1 MGKEK
6 KKKKIGKVRE
16 EGPVTEEVQQT
27 EKDETGKYWKL
38 NPRTGIWAVAQEG
51 GQETVTPKK
60 LENSGGTKKHYE
72 QKKAKADPQTKV
84 KPAEG
89 LAAEEEV
96 DKTQKE
102 YNQAGEKEEMEEDT
116 AGEPAAENPADEKQT
131 TEDPTDELA
140 AEEPV
145 AEEPTSEELAAE
157 AINTAAKLLTGQKG
171 PSEAIPCASKADA
184 LRKADVPRVQVR

>member
-1 MGKEK
+1 MGKEKSAK

-16 EGPVTEEVQQT
+16 EDPVTEEVPQKT
-27 EKDETGKYWKL
+27 EKDERGKYWKY
-38 NPRTGIWAVAQEG
+38 NPRASKWAVAQEG

-60 LENSGGTKKHYE
+60 LENSGGTKKHHE

-84 KPAEG
+84 KPAEE

-102 YNQAGEKEEMEEDT
+102 YNQAGEKKEMEEDT

-131 TEDPTDELA
+131 TEDPT

-145 AEEPTSEELAAE
+145 AEKPTSEELAAE

>member
-1 MGKEK
+1 MGKEKSAK

-16 EGPVTEEVQQT
+16 EDPVMEEVQQT

-84 KPAEG
+84 KPAEE

-116 AGEPAAENPADEKQT
+116 AGEPADEKQT
-131 TEDPTDELA
+131 TEDPT

-171 PSEAIPCASKADA
+171 PSEAIPCASKADV

>member
-1 MGKEK
+1 MGKEKSAK
-6 KKKKIGKVRE
+6 KKKKIGRVQE
-16 EGPVTEEVQQT
+16 EDPVTEEVQQKT

-51 GQETVTPKK
+51 GQETVTLKK

-84 KPAEG
+84 KPAEE

-102 YNQAGEKEEMEEDT
+102 YNQAGEKKEMEEDT

-131 TEDPTDELA
+131 TEDPT

-145 AEEPTSEELAAE
+145 AEKPTSEELAAE

>member
-1 MGKEK
+1 MGKEKSAK

-16 EGPVTEEVQQT
+16 EDPVTEEVQLKT
-27 EKDETGKYWKL
+27 EKDEAGKYWKY
-38 NPRTGIWAVAQEG
+38 NPRASIWAVAQEG
-51 GQETVTPKK
+51 GQETVTPIR
-60 LENSGGTKKHYE
+60 KHYE

-84 KPAEG
+84 KPAEE

-102 YNQAGEKEEMEEDT
+102 YNQAGEKKEMEEDT

-131 TEDPTDELA
+131 TEDPT

-145 AEEPTSEELAAE
+145 AEKPTSEELAAE

>member
-1 MGKEK
+1 M
-6 KKKKIGKVRE
+6 
-16 EGPVTEEVQQT
+16 QQKT
-27 EKDETGKYWKL
+27 EKDETGKCWKYKPRAGYWV
-38 NPRTGIWAVAQEG
+38 VAQEG

-84 KPAEG
+84 KPAEE

-102 YNQAGEKEEMEEDT
+102 YNQAGEKKEMEEDT

-131 TEDPTDELA
+131 TEDPT

-145 AEEPTSEELAAE
+145 AKEPTSEELAAE